1 MFLELIE
8 KIFGVLTS
16 NTKADVSSSIISR
29 SKKVKNATSPIEFK
43 SKNVVMPNDKK
54 EKEIQALYSEIR
66 ELQAKNREIASQK
79 RLLTL

>member
-16 NTKADVSSSIISR
+16 NTKVDVSSSIISR

-43 SKNVVMPNDKK
+43 SKNVVMPNDKE

-66 ELQAKNREIASQK
+66 EFQAKNREIADKK

>member
-54 EKEIQALYSEIR
+54 EEEIQALYSEIR

>member
-16 NTKADVSSSIISR
+16 NTKADVNSSIISR

-43 SKNVVMPNDKK
+43 SKNVVMPNDKE

-66 ELQAKNREIASQK
+66 ELQAKNREIADKK